1 MPSLKAFVLA
11 VSLLPGYVAAQETAT
26 DTTGFHAGQWAVQ
39 FGAGGSFG
47 VANVGILR
55 FSSPRSALMLRLDF
69 RGEYL
74 NGTRTAVGVS
84 EDQNDRSVFFAAG
97 LGKRF
102 YQASRHKV
110 RSFQSIG
117 VIGSYE
123 DLKQTFSGNVFRTS
137 SWSAGLL
144 GELGAGY
151 WITPNLSL
159 GGTASVS
166 AGRLHRRTENGTDEV
181 KENGWFLSG
190 VNVSLIVGLYF

>member
-1 MPSLKAFVLA
+1 MRSLSACALA
-11 VSLLPGYVAAQETAT
+11 LSLLPCYIAAQETAT
-26 DTTGFHAGQWAVQ
+26 DTTGFHAGQWGVQ

-69 RGEYL
+69 SGEFL
-74 NGTRTAVGVS
+74 SGTRTGVGVS
-84 EDQNDRSVFFAAG
+84 EDQEERSVFAAAG

-102 YQASRHKV
+102 YQAARHNV

-117 VIGSYE
+117 VFGSYQDQE
-123 DLKQTFSGNVFRTS
+123 QTIGATAFRQN
-137 SWSAGLL
+137 SWRAGLF

-166 AGRLHRRTENGTDEV
+166 AGRAHLRREVGTDQV
-181 KENGWFLSG
+181 SENGWFVSG
-190 VNVSLIVGLYF
+190 VDVVLVVGLYF